1 MLFATRGTTDMP
13 MRGAFFTTS
22 GVENFLEGVMRTDT
36 QDFLGKMEGFAV
48 QGIQGIISFFV
59 NPTLPDIL
67 LQERHKIT
75 SNEFQ
80 RCMRISVILSLRTS
94 VGS

>member
-13 MRGAFFTTS
+13 MRGAVFSTS

-48 QGIQGIISFFV
+48 QGIQGTISFF
-59 NPTLPDIL
+59 
-67 LQERHKIT
+67 
-75 SNEFQ
+75 
-80 RCMRISVILSLRTS
+80 
-94 VGS
+94 

>member
-1 MLFATRGTTDMP
+1 MLLAIRSTTDML
-13 MRGAFFTTS
+13 MRGAFFMTS

-59 NPTLPDIL
+59 NPTLLDIP
-67 LQERHKIT
+67 LQEWHKIT

-80 RCMRISVILSLRTS
+80 
-94 VGS
+94 